1 MKNGKRTKRHSA
13 FGNLVFAF
21 ALLAAAG
28 LLLCSFAKFIPPS
41 LAYFPALP
49 GFAFPVLLVLNIL
62 LALAYLLL
70 RQRRCLIFL
79 ACILANY
86 SNIQSFIRLKGNPE
100 PERSQWEEDGRIKV
114 LSYNVHL
121 FDYYSSREENRG
133 MLKDQLLSFLE
144 DQDADIVCLQEYY
157 ESKNS
162 SFASSGRMK
171 AFGYRYATSP
181 AEKPS
186 FYYGNR
192 IYSKYPIIGEGSLKG
207 LTPFDLVY
215 ADILIGGDTLRVY
228 DMHLSSFRFDETDS
242 RFLSS
247 LTSLSNSET
256 YKHGTLRMLRKM
268 KKATLER
275 QQQVRRILEHACGE
289 NTPSR
294 ILICGDM
301 NDHPVSNAYMDFKR
315 NDFKDSFVKAGK
327 GTGQS
332 YQGFYPSYRI
342 DYLFYKGR
350 VDVLYFDTHKVEY
363 SDHRPVSAVFDL
375 HPPREKASP
384 ES

>member
-1 MKNGKRTKRHSA
+1 MKKGNKGKRHSVL
-13 FGNLVFAF
+13 GNFVFAF

-28 LLLCSFAKFIPPS
+28 LLFCSFSKYIPPS
-41 LAYFPALP
+41 SAYFPALL
-49 GFAFPVLLVLNIL
+49 GFAFPVLLIIDIFL
-62 LALAYLLL
+62 LLTYLAL

-79 ACILANY
+79 FCILANY
-86 SNIQSFIRLKGNPE
+86 SNIQVFIRFHGSSE
-100 PERSQWEEDGRIKV
+100 PERSRWEEKGRIKV

-121 FDYYSSREENRG
+121 FDYYSSSRENRG
-133 MLKDQLLSFLE
+133 QLKDQLLSFLE
-144 DQDADIVCLQEYY
+144 DQDADIVCMQEYY
-157 ESKNS
+157 ESKDGT
-162 SFASSGRMK
+162 FASSGRMRK
-171 AFGYRYATSP
+171 SGYRYATSP
-181 AEKPS
+181 AGKNN

-192 IYSKYPIIGEGSLKG
+192 IYSKYPILKEGTLPGLSL
-207 LTPFDLVY
+207 FDIVY
-215 ADILIGGDTLRVY
+215 ADILIGKDTLRVY

-247 LTSLSNSET
+247 LTSLSNSEN

-275 QQQVRRILEHACGE
+275 RQQIRILLDHADRE
-289 NTPSR
+289 KTPSR

-301 NDHPVSNAYMDFKR
+301 NDHPLSNAYVSFKR
-315 NDFKDSFVKAGK
+315 KGFEDSFVKAGK
-327 GTGQS
+327 GTGQT

-350 VDVLYFDTHKVEY
+350 METLYFDTQKVEY

-375 HPPREKASP
+375 HPRKKDPEKPA
-384 ES
+384 